1 MIPAQHFQFSFQAR
15 ARQPIPCRMTFF
27 EFLFAASVCPQSSKS
42 SHTNLNFE
50 PKQYYAPACIKHAD
64 TLADLVSDKLRSDG
78 VGDSVEHITYTG
90 SKVSRTTG
98 LPAEFP
104 LPHNVVSKQ
113 VVLFSWCVLCCC
125 CLFICHC
132 RFLIPCILVCFPIA
146 DVDAL
151 HS

>member
-113 VVLFSWCVLCCC
+113 VVLFFLVRLMLLLPFHLPLPIFDTLHS
-125 CLFICHC
+125 CLFSHC
-132 RFLIPCILVCFPIA
+132 RC
-146 DVDAL
+146 
-151 HS
+151 